1 MDKLNV
7 HMRRVGTYSK
17 DKRRR
22 RRRRRRGEDED
33 EVYNAVRMSSGDAE
47 IDKLKYEH
55 PLVDRYASKEMRCKP

>member
-17 DKRRR
+17 DK
-22 RRRRRRGEDED
+22 RRRRRGEDED

>member
-17 DKRRR
+17 DKRR

-55 PLVDRYASKEMRCKP
+55 PLVDRYASNEMRCKP